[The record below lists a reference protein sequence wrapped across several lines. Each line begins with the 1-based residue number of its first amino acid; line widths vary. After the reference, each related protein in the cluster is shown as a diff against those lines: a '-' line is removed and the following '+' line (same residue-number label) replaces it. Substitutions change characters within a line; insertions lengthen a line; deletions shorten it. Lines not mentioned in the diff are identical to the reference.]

1 MAKKFFNL
9 KSELGEFKVE
19 VDISF
24 SQGWWTVTCNEPE
37 ITTKYRG
44 KSGAL
49 EEMKDQLVR
58 IMVGG

>member
-1 MAKKFFNL
+1 MPKKTYVL

-24 SQGWWTVTCNEPE
+24 GNERWTVICDEPN
-37 ITTKYRG
+37 IMTSSRSKHF
-44 KSGAL
+44 AL

-58 IMVGG
+58 LMVGG